1 MTKGAGPRSL
11 GMSRVAAFAASPA
24 RERSHTHTK
33 LSLLTFASIHTC
45 LLLHAADAAASSGES
60 GRSLFDVLMD
70 TIEFL
75 RAVTSRQRQTVP
87 GGDGDA
93 TYTSTQ

>member
-1 MTKGAGPRSL
+1 VRI
-11 GMSRVAAFAASPA
+11 VA
-24 RERSHTHTK
+24 RERALSHTK
-33 LSLLTFASIHTC
+33 RSLLTFASIHKC
-45 LLLHAADAAASSGES
+45 LLLRAADAAASSGES

-75 RAVTSRQRQTVP
+75 RAVTSRERQTVP

-93 TYTSTQ
+93 MYTSTQ